1 MFTTFSRKFLAIYIL
16 TTIVI
21 FLILFGTLSQTITNH
36 FVSSRYRKMFNEIHS
51 IETEYYDSYIQGTL
65 DESMF
70 HNQLY
75 TYSYRAGSRII
86 IIDPDQRV
94 IFDSEPSSRSLMDT
108 IINHDYAR
116 QSISGET
123 VTQIG
128 TFKPYEAEQVIAVA
142 SPLKYEETL
151 YGAVI
156 LTSPY
161 PSIKEDIRYVYNL
174 ILISFIVIIFVTFIS
189 TYVFSRS
196 ISQTFKAFNATAKSI
211 ASGDFSARI
220 EDTHFSTEVIE
231 LAESMNY
238 MAEELEKL
246 EDLRRDF
253 IANISHDFR
262 SPLTSIR
269 GYVQAVMDGT
279 IPPEKY
285 EKYLTIVLNETDRLT
300 KLTNDILLLTKME
313 NEVLKPEME
322 DFDLHETL
330 RNTLLQFEQKILQKK
345 IKMTLIIEDEDILVH
360 ADYNQIQ
367 RALTNLIDN
376 ALKFCENGDEVTLE
390 TTLIGDQVRV
400 SVKDTGPGIA
410 EDDLKHI
417 WTRFHKADRSRG
429 KDKKGVGLGLSI
441 VREIIKG
448 HHQTVDVYSQLGKG
462 TTFTFTLAIAK
473 KNNHHL

>member
-1 MFTTFSRKFLAIYIL
+1 
-16 TTIVI
+16 
-21 FLILFGTLSQTITNH
+21 
-36 FVSSRYRKMFNEIHS
+36 
-51 IETEYYDSYIQGTL
+51 
-65 DESMF
+65 
-70 HNQLY
+70 
-75 TYSYRAGSRII
+75 
-86 IIDPDQRV
+86 
-94 IFDSEPSSRSLMDT
+94 
-108 IINHDYAR
+108 
-116 QSISGET
+116 
-123 VTQIG
+123 
-128 TFKPYEAEQVIAVA
+128 VA

-161 PSIKEDIRYVYNL
+161 PPIKEDIRYVYNL

-376 ALKFCENGDEVTLE
+376 ALKFCETGDEVILE
-390 TTLIGDQVRV
+390 TTLIGNQVRV

>member
-1 MFTTFSRKFLAIYIL
+1 MFKTFSGKFLAIYIL

-51 IETEYYDSYIQGTL
+51 IEAEYYDSYIQGTL
-65 DESMF
+65 EKSMF

-94 IFDSEPSSRSLMDT
+94 IFDSEPSSLSLVNT
-108 IINHDYAR
+108 IITHEFATR
-116 QSISGET
+116 SILGET
-123 VTQIG
+123 VTKIG
-128 TFKPYEAEQVIAVA
+128 SFKPYEADQVIAVA
-142 SPLKYEETL
+142 HPLEYNGTR
-151 YGAVI
+151 YGAV
-156 LTSPY
+156 LLVSPY

-174 ILISFIVIIFVTFIS
+174 ILVSFFVLIFVTFIS
-189 TYVFSRS
+189 NYVFSRS
-196 ISQTFKAFNATAKSI
+196 ISQTFRSFNATAKSI

-220 EDTHFSTEVIE
+220 EDSNFSTEVIE

-285 EKYLTIVLNETDRLT
+285 DKYLTIVLNETDRLT

-330 RNTLLQFEQKILQKK
+330 RNTLLQFEQKILQKE
-345 IKMTLIIEDEDILVH
+345 IKMTLIIEEEDIVVH

-376 ALKFCENGDEVTLE
+376 AIKFCETGDEVIIE
-390 TTLIGDQVRV
+390 TTLSGNQVHV

-410 EDDLKHI
+410 EEDLKNI

-441 VREIIKG
+441 VREIIKA
-448 HHQTVDVYSQLGKG
+448 HHQTIEVYSQLGKG

-473 KNNHHL
+473 KNHHHA

>member
-1 MFTTFSRKFLAIYIL
+1 
-16 TTIVI
+16 
-21 FLILFGTLSQTITNH
+21 
-36 FVSSRYRKMFNEIHS
+36 
-51 IETEYYDSYIQGTL
+51 
-65 DESMF
+65 
-70 HNQLY
+70 
-75 TYSYRAGSRII
+75 
-86 IIDPDQRV
+86 
-94 IFDSEPSSRSLMDT
+94 
-108 IINHDYAR
+108 
-116 QSISGET
+116 
-123 VTQIG
+123 
-128 TFKPYEAEQVIAVA
+128 
-142 SPLKYEETL
+142 
-151 YGAVI
+151 
-156 LTSPY
+156 
-161 PSIKEDIRYVYNL
+161 
-174 ILISFIVIIFVTFIS
+174 
-189 TYVFSRS
+189 
-196 ISQTFKAFNATAKSI
+196 
-211 ASGDFSARI
+211 
-220 EDTHFSTEVIE
+220 
-231 LAESMNY
+231 
-238 MAEELEKL
+238 
-246 EDLRRDF
+246 
-253 IANISHDFR
+253 
-262 SPLTSIR
+262 
-269 GYVQAVMDGT
+269 
-279 IPPEKY
+279 
-285 EKYLTIVLNETDRLT
+285 
-300 KLTNDILLLTKME
+300 ME

>member
-1 MFTTFSRKFLAIYIL
+1 MFKTFSRKFLAIYIL

-21 FLILFGTLSQTITNH
+21 FLLLFGVLSQTITDH
-36 FVSSRYRKMFNEIHS
+36 FVSSRYRKMFNEIHT
-51 IETEYYDSYIQGTL
+51 IETEFYDSYVTDTL
-65 DESMF
+65 EKSMF

-75 TYSYRAGSRII
+75 AYSYRAGSRII
-86 IIDPDQRV
+86 LLDLNQRV
-94 IFDSEPSSRSLMDT
+94 IFDSEPSSRALIDT
-108 IINHDYAR
+108 TINHEFAEK
-116 QSISGET
+116 SISGET

-128 TFKPYEAEQVIAVA
+128 TFKPYESDQVIIVA
-142 SPLKYEETL
+142 NPLQYNDKL

-161 PSIKEDIRYVYNL
+161 PSIKDDIRYVYNL
-174 ILISFIVIIFVTFIS
+174 IFLSFIVIIFVTFIS
-189 TYVFSRS
+189 TYAFSRS
-196 ISQTFKAFNATAKSI
+196 ISQTFRGFNATAKSI

-220 EDTHFSTEVIE
+220 EDTHFSNEVTE
-231 LAESMNY
+231 LAGSMNY

-330 RNTLLQFEQKILQKK
+330 RNTLLQFEQKILQKQ
-345 IKMTLIIEDEDILVH
+345 IKMTLIIEEDDIIVH

-376 ALKFCENGDEVTLE
+376 ALKFCGTEDEVILE
-390 TTLIGDQVRV
+390 TTSVGGDKVQI

-441 VREIIKG
+441 VREIIKA
-448 HHQTVDVYSQLGKG
+448 HHQSIEVYSQLGKG
-462 TTFTFTLAIAK
+462 TTFTFTLEIA
-473 KNNHHL
+473 KNNHHS